1 MCGRPM
7 VLLDHTTKTDHDV
20 ATTDALC
27 ENCLHLVQV
36 ISRKGQECTNRTI
49 RISQTHTSS
58 SNS

>member
-1 MCGRPM
+1 M